1 MLMIGRTT
9 SKPVLEPAIA
19 KSFTKVVQERGLS
32 HRNYCV
38 VIVIALMH
46 TSRASD
52 QSPTMQTGKSLT
64 LERGI

>member
-32 HRNYCV
+32 HRKSHRNYCV

-52 QSPTMQTGKSLT
+52 QSPTRQTGKV
-64 LERGI
+64 

>member
-1 MLMIGRTT
+1 MLMIGMAT

-19 KSFTKVVQERGLS
+19 KPFTKVVQERGLS

-52 QSPTMQTGKSLT
+52 QSPTRQTRKV
-64 LERGI
+64 